1 MAQDSPAQLR
11 QHASKNFAE
20 RLSWVTALRD
30 QAGIAKGLAEGQE
43 ITEIYGLGE
52 ATLFDEFLCF
62 LDKIGLA
69 AHFPA
74 LDPHRT
80 QRASNVRF
88 HPALVIYLM
97 RVVAGL
103 RFFWHIDPV
112 LLHAPSLMR
121 LVGFNAREVREGTTE
136 RGRHRKPRGPQDG
149 QTPQKPSDPSLERV
163 RGPYCPESIAE
174 EISHIPP
181 EALERFFNQAIR
193 ILAAHGFYPKKV
205 HAILDATDIESTQ
218 SCEGC
223 GKLTKEKAPEV
234 RARNGRVRKV
244 KVTVFGFKAWI
255 VWDSNSRLPLA
266 LRFRTIEVP
275 DIEMAQDVVAQAIEN
290 LGDHAKIASLVID
303 RGFLDGVF
311 LWWLHDRQHIPF
323 TLPAKTSLTVYQ
335 DALSLASTQPPVV
348 RSHLRW
354 EGHGKN
360 RTQVTD
366 RWELVGLTGL
376 TSAGFYGE
384 RGSGSHEHR
393 KDFVPNPLNA
403 VVVLDDP
410 YKRNNPH
417 TDPLVLLTNG
427 PVQTRS
433 AALATY
439 DSYDA
444 RSEIENGLNREAK
457 QAWFIERP
465 ARNTLGGF
473 RSHVYLTF
481 LVMGLTSA
489 FRAWLEAEDK
499 SVPGLPPR
507 AQPMTGIRKF
517 REMVRQESANC
528 LVVFEGERYA
538 IFEAYEIA
546 ILLGRRVLM
555 PRGVPETITQE
566 DLLRKHGVLRE

>member
-1 MAQDSPAQLR
+1 LVRDSHSQLR
-11 QHASKNFAE
+11 QHASKNFTE
-20 RLSWVTALRD
+20 RLSWSTASRD
-30 QAGIAKGLAEGQE
+30 QAGIANGLAEGRD

-69 AHFPA
+69 AHFPT

-88 HPALVIYLM
+88 HPALLIYLM
-97 RVVAGL
+97 RVTAGL
-103 RFFWHIDPV
+103 GFFWHIDPV
-112 LLHAPSLMR
+112 LLHSPSLMR
-121 LVGFNAREVREGTTE
+121 LVGFNAREVREGTTA
-136 RGRHRKPRGPQDG
+136 RGRHRTPRGPQDE
-149 QTPQKPSDPSLERV
+149 PSDPSLERV

-174 EISHIPP
+174 EISHITP

-193 ILAAHGFYPKKV
+193 LLAAHGFYPKKV
-205 HAILDATDIESTQ
+205 HAVLDATDIESTQ

-223 GKLTKEKAPEV
+223 GKVTKEKAPEV
-234 RARNGRVRKV
+234 RARNGRVRKI
-244 KVTVFGFKAWI
+244 KVSVFGFKAWI

-275 DIEMAQDVVAQAIEN
+275 DIEMAQEVVAQAVEN
-290 LGDHAKIASLVID
+290 LGDHAKIASLAID
-303 RGFLDGVF
+303 RGFLDGQF
-311 LWWLHDRQHIPF
+311 LWWLHDRQHITF
-323 TLPAKTSLTVYQ
+323 FIPAKTNLAVYQ
-335 DALSLASTQPPVV
+335 DALSLASTQTPVV
-348 RSHLRW
+348 RSHQRW
-354 EGHGKN
+354 EGHGNK
-360 RTQVTD
+360 RTPLTD

-376 TSAGFYGE
+376 TSAGFYSE
-384 RGSGSHEHR
+384 LGSGSHEHR

-410 YKRNNPH
+410 YKQHNPH
-417 TDPLVLLTNG
+417 TDTLVLLTNG
-427 PVQTRS
+427 PVQIRS
-433 AALATY
+433 AAFAAY

-481 LVMGLTSA
+481 LVMGLTTA

-517 REMVRQESANC
+517 RERVRQESANC
-528 LVVFEGERYA
+528 LIVFEGERYA

-546 ILLGRRVLM
+546 ILLGRRVVM
-555 PRGVPETITQE
+555 PRGFPETITQE
-566 DLLRKHGVLRE
+566 DLLRNHQVLRE